1 MCVKNVEVEGVQ
13 VECEECGG
21 GGCAGVC
28 EECGGGGCA
37 CVCVKNVEVEGVEVE
52 VEVCGMR
59 WTDLGGGGHLLE
71 LLDESAE
78 AGTFLWLH

>member
-1 MCVKNVEVEGVQ
+1 MWRWRECRWNVKN
-13 VECEECGG
+13 
-21 GGCAGVC
+21 
-28 EECGGGGCA
+28 
-37 CVCVKNVEVEGVEVE
+37 VE

-71 LLDESAE
+71 LLDKGAE